1 MPSPVSQRAVSAASR
16 FCNVCFGYA
25 ILCIRVR
32 TTEQA
37 ESALTRAA
45 TIMQTQQV
53 DVVSGGPVVL
63 VSLENMNKR
72 SHPYAEQTAS
82 GRSGSATPRASVQRR
97 QVYLAYRLTV

>member
-1 MPSPVSQRAVSAASR
+1 MA
-16 FCNVCFGYA
+16 YA
-25 ILCIRVR
+25 ILYIRVR

-63 VSLENMNKR
+63 VALENMNMR
-72 SHPYAEQTAS
+72 SHPQTAS
-82 GRSGSATPRASVQRR
+82 GRSRSATPRASVQRR
-97 QVYLAYRLTV
+97 QVYLADRLTA